1 MDDHQVIANAQLL
14 DDLLETLVQAAG
26 RRDDA
31 ASALA
36 RAEADVAAAVANVRA
51 QRNMVIGATVA
62 AAPQGQ
68 TV

>member
-1 MDDHQVIANAQLL
+1 MDDRQVIANAQLL

-51 QRNMVIGATVA
+51 QRGVVMGATVA